1 MRLSAISAEEPG
13 DTVWKCNSFLARIEV
28 IFSIRTGL
36 IGLVIVVEIAG
47 LTVASIYE

>member
-1 MRLSAISAEEPG
+1 MSAEDPG

-36 IGLVIVVEIAG
+36 IGLVIVAKLAG
-47 LTVASIYE
+47 LTVDSIYE